1 MTETEMIL
9 KQIEELKE
17 QLECF
22 EKKLL
27 DPDDGLYARVKD
39 NTDFR
44 KSSTRWLRIVS
55 IATVGLIGRLIYD
68 LVRGV
73 IK

>member
-9 KQIEELKE
+9 NQIDELKKQI
-17 QLECF
+17 ECF

-27 DPDDGLYARVKD
+27 DPDDGLYSRVKD

-44 KSSTRWLRIVS
+44 KTSSRWLRIIS
-55 IATVGLIGRLIYD
+55 IATVGLIGRLIYEF
-68 LVRGV
+68 VKGV
-73 IK
+73 M

>member
-9 KQIEELKE
+9 KEIDELKK
-17 QLECF
+17 QIECF

-27 DPDDGLYARVKD
+27 DPDNGLFTRVKD

-44 KSSTRWLRIVS
+44 KSSTRWLRIIS
-55 IATVGLIGRLIYD
+55 IATVGLIARLIYD
-68 LVRGV
+68 FVKGFTG
-73 IK
+73 